1 MPASA
6 CWTADRCTPMPIPR
20 LLLAMCLVLSAPLGH
35 AVEASRPALLVE
47 SGYVM
52 TMAPGVGD
60 LARADVL
67 VRDGRIVAIGPDL
80 DPAAHGIGAVER
92 IDARGHLVLPGF
104 VDTHSHLWTTTMRGR
119 FGGTDATQYFPV
131 STALGAAATAADT
144 GIAMRLGALE
154 LLDGG
159 ITTTADFFENVLTPA
174 HAEAGLAALET
185 SGIRARMYY
194 GGRDRTT
201 RNPIDIAHLERLAT
215 ARPADARVGL
225 GLAWRLPRDRD
236 DDANWAMRQREYD
249 MARRAG
255 LPVQVHVSGE
265 PGPMF
270 DALIDRGYLAPGVEV
285 VHATDATPAQ
295 LAALDAAGASLSL
308 TPVSEQRVGYGLTRL
323 AAFAGVDR
331 QGLGIDGNAL
341 AGSADMFA
349 TMRLAALTWTGD
361 ARDETAVQPRR
372 LLELA
377 TLGGAR
383 ALRLENDVGSLAPGK
398 RADLQLLR
406 LDAPHLA
413 GFAGGDPAALLV
425 WSARPSDVA
434 TVIVDGIVRKR
445 DGALVGVDMPA
456 LVEAANASAAGL
468 LERAQAAD

>member
-1 MPASA
+1 ML
-6 CWTADRCTPMPIPR
+6 DRRPVTPMSIPR
-20 LLLAMCLVLSAPLGH
+20 LRLVACLCLSAPLVH
-35 AVEASRPALLVE
+35 AGDAPAPALLIE

-52 TMAPGVGD
+52 TMDDAGD
-60 LARADVL
+60 LAEADVL
-67 VRDGRIVAIGPDL
+67 LCDGRIVAIGPGL
-80 DPAAHGIGAVER
+80 EPAAHGIDAVER
-92 IDARGHLVLPGF
+92 IDARGQIVMPGF
-104 VDTHSHLWTTTMRGR
+104 IDTHSHLWTTTMRGR
-119 FGGTDATQYFPV
+119 FGGTDTTEFFTV
-131 STALGAAATAADT
+131 STALGAVMTT
-144 GIAMRLGALE
+144 GDIGTAMRLGALE

-159 ITTTADFFENVLTPA
+159 ITTTADFFDNVLTPA
-174 HAEAGLAALET
+174 HAEAGLAALKA

-194 GGRDRTT
+194 GGPDRTT
-201 RNPIDIAHLERLAT
+201 RHPIDIAHLERLAA
-215 ARPADARVGL
+215 ARPDDARVGL

-236 DDANWAMRQREYD
+236 DAANWALRQREYD
-249 MARRAG
+249 MARRAA

-270 DALIDRGYLAPGVEV
+270 EALIARGYLAPGVEL

-295 LAALDAAGASLSL
+295 LSALEAAGGSLSL
-308 TPVSEQRVGYGLTRL
+308 TPISEHRVGYGLTRL
-323 AAFAGVDR
+323 AAFSRVDR

-341 AGSADMFA
+341 AGSGDMFA

-361 ARDETAVQPRR
+361 ARDETAVQPRM

-383 ALRLENDVGSLAPGK
+383 ALRMEQDVGSLAPGK

-413 GFAGGDPAALLV
+413 GFAGGDPASLVV

-434 TVIVDGIVRKR
+434 TVIIDGVVRKR
-445 DGALVGVDMPA
+445 AGVLVDVDLPG
-456 LVEAANASAAGL
+456 LVRAANVSAAGMV
-468 LERAQAAD
+468 ERAQAAD